1 MLRREAYV
9 QSSGTIV
16 SRPDLTAL
24 EQCFRGPLISPDDE
38 GYDEARKVWNGS
50 IDRKPMFIARC
61 TGTADV
67 TAAVDFARDNDLLVA
82 VRGGAHNVAGNAVCD
97 GGMVIDLSG
106 LKGIWIDPATRTAR
120 VQPGVTWGEFDREAQ
135 AFGLATPGGLVSMT
149 GVAGFTLGGGLGWL
163 SRKYGA
169 ASDNLLSV
177 DVVTAEGRHLKASA
191 TENEDLFWGVRGGGG
206 NFGIATS
213 FEFQLHQVG
222 PKVLGGMMFYPAKQ
236 GHKLLGILRD
246 RLAEAPDELFTASVL
261 KLAPPAP
268 FLPPEVHGKSI
279 VILGVCWVGEP
290 EAGHEL
296 LSPLRELGEPLAN
309 LVAMRPYTQLQSMLD
324 AGWLPGFQNY
334 WKAQYLRELPDDAI
348 ETVLSK
354 AAEITSPISDIKV
367 FPVGGAFARVGEDD
381 TAMSHRSAPWI
392 ININSRWADPHESS
406 RHVNW
411 TRELW
416 SAVQPFSTGGVYV
429 NFLGDEGH
437 DRVRE
442 AYGPAKY
449 ERLVALKNKYDP
461 ANLFRLNQNIKPS
474 V

>member
-1 MLRREAYV
+1 M
-9 QSSGTIV
+9 QSSGTMV
-16 SRPDLTAL
+16 SRLPDLAEL
-24 EQCFRGPLISPDDE
+24 EQRLSGKLISPDDD

-50 IDRKPMFIARC
+50 IDRRPLFIARC
-61 TGTADV
+61 SGTADV
-67 TAAVDFARDNDLLVA
+67 MAAVGFARDNGLLVA
-82 VRGGAHNVAGNAVCD
+82 VRGGGHNVAGNAVCD

-149 GVAGFTLGGGLGWL
+149 GVAGFTLGGGIGWL

-177 DVVTAEGRHLKASA
+177 DVVTAEGRHLRASES
-191 TENEDLFWGVRGGGG
+191 ENEDLFWGVRGGGG

-222 PKVLGGMMFYPAKQ
+222 PEVLGGMMFYSAEHAHQ
-236 GHKLLGILRD
+236 LLRIQRD
-246 RLAEAPDELFTASVL
+246 HLASAPDELFSASVL

-268 FLPPEVHGKSI
+268 FLPAQVHGTSI
-279 VILGVCWVGEP
+279 VILGVCWVGE
-290 EAGHEL
+290 HEEGL
-296 LSPLRELGEPLAN
+296 EFLSPLSDMGEPLAN

-334 WKAQYLRELPDDAI
+334 WKAQYLSGLPDDAI

-354 AAEITSPISDIKV
+354 AAEITSPLSDLKV
-367 FPVGGAFARVGEDD
+367 FPIGGAFGRLGEEDS
-381 TAMSHRSAPWI
+381 AMSHRSAPWV
-392 ININSRWADPHESS
+392 ININSRWVDPHESG
-406 RHVNW
+406 RHMQW

-416 SAVQPFSTGGVYV
+416 SAVRPFSTGGVYV
-429 NFLGDEGH
+429 NFLGDEGE

-461 ANLFRLNQNIKPS
+461 TNLFRLNQNIKPTFS
-474 V
+474 AR